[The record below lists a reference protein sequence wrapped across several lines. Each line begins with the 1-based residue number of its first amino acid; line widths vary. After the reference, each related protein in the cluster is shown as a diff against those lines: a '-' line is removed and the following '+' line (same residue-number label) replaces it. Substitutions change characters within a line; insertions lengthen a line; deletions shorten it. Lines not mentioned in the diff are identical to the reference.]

1 MATPKRLELDE
12 RLRLPLEGRNLRID
26 EVSAR
31 TGIAQSTVDK
41 LVLNGD
47 FPPPQRI
54 GMTKVWPAALLISDG
69 VLRR

>member
-31 TGIAQSTVDK
+31 TGIAQSTVDV
-41 LVLNGD
+41 VLDGD

-54 GMTKVWPAALLISDG
+54 GTTKVWPAALLISDG